1 LLIDFEYE
9 KFTFVD
15 FVVDPQAN
23 LLIKKGREKR
33 IESKA
38 MSLLILLASDA
49 GKVITRKQLL
59 TSIWPN
65 VVVGDEVISQ
75 LVYSLRNALGDDAK
89 NPQYIET
96 IPKKGYRF
104 IAEVKGVESTKNIL
118 QPAEKIIAL
127 RDKKPQSKVN
137 TKLLLSGCLLLML
150 ALVIIWST
158 GRGVLQSNDI
168 NFVIE
173 NVLPVTQE
181 TGVEGDFAFHKNH
194 NKMVYVSAT
203 EEGVDLFLKALGTSH
218 SQRLTDD
225 TWKEY
230 SPLWLDAQTLLYIR
244 WQLGQHQ
251 IIRHRLQQEAE
262 ILYQS
267 TNRISNLAINS
278 ATPNELTFI
287 EYDYYRHNRL
297 TELKVLNLLDNKAYY
312 LHDSLLNLPSEIHHP
327 IYSLDGKILF
337 FFDNTDKIQQI
348 VSLNIN
354 SNQYTTI
361 TNRFT
366 SVAHISLIDRDH
378 LLVSAQLAATKG
390 VWKLSLNDNT
400 ITSIFPST
408 GGQKV
413 VRAALKDGQ
422 LYYATHKTSRNLMI
436 ANINTKTIDR
446 LENLNS
452 GANESSGIFSKDNQT
467 IYFVSNRTGYYE
479 LWKYDDKDKQATII
493 SKINADFIY
502 RPLLSHD
509 ENYLAV
515 VYQKEKL
522 TLAIISVATGL
533 PISQT
538 SIPSIKFP
546 LAWSRDDKSLYI
558 SEHKGQV
565 NIYQYG
571 RDTLQP
577 SLIQQRAGLF
587 AQESNDGKTLTLF
600 DYNVGGLINRD
611 MINNDIKQFN
621 NAISNLSYLAP
632 GQLKVIGSSI
642 FTVKHDGPLR
652 QLQKYPLMNTADN
665 DEGTLLM
672 KLPNGSSVTDFNTK
686 GTQAIFTSSTSP
698 HGDIMK
704 IVLSQ

>member
-38 MSLLILLASDA
+38 MSLLILLASEA

-118 QPAEKIIAL
+118 QPAEKITTLA
-127 RDKKPQSKVN
+127 DKKPQFNAK
-137 TKLLLSGCLLLML
+137 TRWLLSGCLLLML
-150 ALVIIWST
+150 ALVITWFT
-158 GRGVLQSNDI
+158 EQGALQSNAND
-168 NFVIE
+168 FVIDSI
-173 NVLPVTQE
+173 LPVTQE
-181 TGVEGDFAFHKNH
+181 TGVEGDFSFHKNH
-194 NKMVYVSAT
+194 NKMVYVSAN
-203 EEGVDLFLKALGTSH
+203 EEGVDLFLKALDTSH

-225 TWKEY
+225 AWREY
-230 SPLWLDAQTLLYIR
+230 SPLWLDKQTLVYVR
-244 WQLGQHQ
+244 WQVGQYQ
-251 IIRHRLQQEAE
+251 IIRHRLLQEAE
-262 ILYQS
+262 ILYQT
-267 TNRISNLAINS
+267 TNRVSNLALNS
-278 ATPNELTFI
+278 ASPNELTFI

-297 TELKVLNLLDNKAYY
+297 TELKVLNLINNKADY

-327 IYSLDGKILF
+327 IYSVDGTTLF

-348 VSLNIN
+348 VSLNLN

-366 SVAHISLIDRDH
+366 SVAHISLIDSEH
-378 LLVSAQLAATKG
+378 LLVSGQVATTKG
-390 VWKLSLNDNT
+390 VWKLSLNDHT
-400 ITSIFPST
+400 ITSILPST
-408 GGQKV
+408 GGQRI

-422 LYYATHKTSRNLMI
+422 LYYATHKASRNLMI
-436 ANINTKTIDR
+436 ANINTQTIDK

-452 GANESSGIFSKDNQT
+452 GANESSGIYSKNNQT
-467 IYFVSNRTGYYE
+467 LYFVSNRTGYYE
-479 LWKYDDKDKQATII
+479 LWKYDVINKKAAII
-493 SKINADFIY
+493 SKVNADFIY

-515 VYQKEKL
+515 VYQKETL

-533 PISQT
+533 PISQA

-571 RDTLQP
+571 RETLQP
-577 SLIQQRAGLF
+577 RLIQQRAGLF
-587 AQESNDGKTLTLF
+587 AQESIDGKTLTLF

-611 MINNDIKQFN
+611 MINNDTKQFN

-652 QLQKYPLMNTADN
+652 QLQKYPLMNTVDN

-672 KLPNGSSVTDFNTK
+672 TLPNGSSVTDFNTK

-698 HGDIMK
+698 QGDIMK
-704 IVLSQ
+704 IVLNQ